1 MPRVPESAHIGWKL
15 AAMIVAYGLW
25 LAVAQENAALRQL
38 EVPVRIEG
46 LDPAL
51 ALVGDRPS
59 AVTVVVEAEEG
70 VAKELHPLD
79 ISVLLDLA
87 GRGVGSH
94 SLRLAPGSDESRRPA
109 VNPRRPGVKIVEVFP
124 SALRI
129 DLEPKLTARVPVHAT
144 ISGEPEPGWEVT
156 ESRTVPSFVRIV
168 GPESA
173 VKATTAVVTRE
184 VSVAGRTEGLEQDVW
199 IEPQN
204 ADVEITGTPTVQL
217 SVTIAETVT
226 ERTFSRLEIAVLRC
240 EYETRVRPSRVTVT
254 VRGPERLV
262 AVLEPHDVVAY
273 VDLKDH
279 QPQPDVYELDVQVMF
294 SRDQLR
300 QRLEILDITDER
312 VSVRVYDRRVANN
325 ADTQDG

>member
-109 VNPRRPGVKIVEVFP
+109 VNPRRPGVKIVQVFP

-240 EYETRVRPSRVTVT
+240 EYETRVRPSRVT
-254 VRGPERLV
+254 
-262 AVLEPHDVVAY
+262 A
-273 VDLKDH
+273 
-279 QPQPDVYELDVQVMF
+279 
-294 SRDQLR
+294 
-300 QRLEILDITDER
+300 
-312 VSVRVYDRRVANN
+312 RRVRARRPGDVLARPAPPTPRDPRHHRRARVGEGLRPARRQQRRHPGRLAQNVRRT
-325 ADTQDG
+325 ARCAIRRPSGSC